1 MTLHHRPHQTVLR
14 LMTVCFE
21 VHQDRIGSRMLLYP
35 NGDFTT
41 SDIVYAKMW
50 RPLFAQIQ

>member
-14 LMTVCFE
+14 LTNVGFE

-35 NGDFTT
+35 SGGFTA
-41 SDIVYAKMW
+41 SDIVYANIW
-50 RPLFAQIQ
+50 QPLFVQVQ